1 MSYIRRR
8 TSNNTIFKNIGIRR
22 RTNISH
28 SCQNFVPASSRF
40 NNNNSA
46 SNTSKTNR
54 TRKPFTD
61 RLNLE
66 IQEERHVQNEE
77 NMTQY
82 NDYDFFES
90 EIQDIEEES
99 IIQIE
104 DNTIIQ
110 DVVGE
115 ENRVRDNNS
124 NEDIG
129 CIIETRN
136 SHVKYDSVT
145 AYKELVKIL
154 KHPEFKCN
162 KVPNNLAS
170 LKRYRNG
177 LPLLPVKNHIKTIL
191 NNPSLKN
198 NIYFGPGIEVST
210 NRTEFWHGTLWQESP
225 LFGCEKMTINNIIFF
240 TGEFIQYRIE
250 SNTKIGRILAFV
262 TDKNNN
268 TKIKVQQFLYNYEL
282 PCNFHSAARDSTKL
296 RMTDRVIMISESRII
311 TRISV
316 WLKDNQE
323 SSSYDYK
330 VDEILYKFNNRY
342 MMRPIKF
349 RHYHLS
355 EYIKLHP
362 SPLGIQTLKIF
373 IDLYFDDFGTF
384 RTSYHSL
391 GGNFED
397 VIRPFINDL
406 LILQKDLFMKIG
418 NEEYWISG
426 GLGVVTADLPQGND
440 LAGILRHN
448 ANLGCRSYLTMW
460 KSKDRHIQTPQ
471 DPFHMMAGLGGRLL
485 DSTFEIFIKEGLENF
500 IITWKN
506 FEMPTTWF
514 LDNTIV
520 KSEVIQEIKTKL
532 VFTSTLKSTDYIR
545 IDQLTKTFSDVVLKL
560 FPNDFR
566 NLLNLHALK
575 HLSEHAKRYGS
586 FVNISVSLK
595 EMVHRLFKNQ
605 VPHTNK
611 KNLELDFIKRENT
624 LQGIRFILDNGFDEC
639 YQNTQFSSILH
650 NHKLKFLCDTWY
662 ILSASMNDDISE
674 DQVTIHSPLKNYINI
689 TVSGKWSLQEIRK
702 AGFNGKDLDDN
713 MKNDN
718 SSLRSTVKLH
728 VGELVD
734 VPEVSGDNDDDN
746 EEWFAK
752 IIAIIIYKDNNNNNC
767 IFLMFDWFEYLN
779 FDTNI

>member
-1 MSYIRRR
+1 
-8 TSNNTIFKNIGIRR
+8 R

-54 TRKPFTD
+54 TKKPFTD
-61 RLNLE
+61 RSNLE
-66 IQEERHVQNEE
+66 IQKERHVQNEE
-77 NMTQY
+77 NMTQH

-115 ENRVRDNNS
+115 KNRVRDNNS

-136 SHVKYDSVT
+136 SHVSQRI
-145 AYKELVKIL
+145 ELVKIL

-177 LPLLPVKNHIKTIL
+177 LPLLPVKK
-191 NNPSLKN
+191 
-198 NIYFGPGIEVST
+198 
-210 NRTEFWHGTLWQESP
+210 
-225 LFGCEKMTINNIIFF
+225 
-240 TGEFIQYRIE
+240 FIQYRIE

-282 PCNFHSAARDSTKL
+282 PRNFHSAARDSTKL
-296 RMTDRVIMISESRII
+296 RMTDWVIMISESRII

-330 VDEILYKFNNRY
+330 
-342 MMRPIKF
+342 
-349 RHYHLS
+349 H
-355 EYIKLHP
+355 
-362 SPLGIQTLKIF
+362 
-373 IDLYFDDFGTF
+373 
-384 RTSYHSL
+384 
-391 GGNFED
+391 
-397 VIRPFINDL
+397 
-406 LILQKDLFMKIG
+406 
-418 NEEYWISG
+418 
-426 GLGVVTADLPQGND
+426 
-440 LAGILRHN
+440 
-448 ANLGCRSYLTMW
+448 
-460 KSKDRHIQTPQ
+460 
-471 DPFHMMAGLGGRLL
+471 
-485 DSTFEIFIKEGLENF
+485 
-500 IITWKN
+500 
-506 FEMPTTWF
+506 
-514 LDNTIV
+514 
-520 KSEVIQEIKTKL
+520 
-532 VFTSTLKSTDYIR
+532 
-545 IDQLTKTFSDVVLKL
+545 
-560 FPNDFR
+560 
-566 NLLNLHALK
+566 
-575 HLSEHAKRYGS
+575 
-586 FVNISVSLK
+586 
-595 EMVHRLFKNQ
+595 
-605 VPHTNK
+605 
-611 KNLELDFIKRENT
+611 
-624 LQGIRFILDNGFDEC
+624 
-639 YQNTQFSSILH
+639 YQNTQFSSMLH

-674 DQVTIHSPLKNYINI
+674 
-689 TVSGKWSLQEIRK
+689 VSGKWSLQEIRK

-713 MKNDN
+713 MKILFEILDDD

-728 VGELVD
+728 VGDIVD

-746 EEWFAK
+746 EE
-752 IIAIIIYKDNNNNNC
+752 
-767 IFLMFDWFEYLN
+767 
-779 FDTNI
+779 

>member
-1 MSYIRRR
+1 MMSYIRRR

-54 TRKPFTD
+54 TKKPFTD
-61 RLNLE
+61 RSNLE
-66 IQEERHVQNEE
+66 IQKERHVQNEE
-77 NMTQY
+77 NMTQH

-115 ENRVRDNNS
+115 KNRVRDNNS

-136 SHVKYDSVT
+136 SHVSQRI
-145 AYKELVKIL
+145 ELVKIL

-177 LPLLPVKNHIKTIL
+177 LPLLPVKSHSVRIDSRQTPSTSNSRKDAYYFSILDHIKTIL
-191 NNPSLKN
+191 SNPSLKN
-198 NIYFGPGIEVST
+198 NMYFRPGIEVST
-210 NRTEFWHGTLWQESP
+210 NRTEFWHV
-225 LFGCEKMTINNIIFF
+225 MFF

-282 PCNFHSAARDSTKL
+282 PRNFHSAARDSTKL
-296 RMTDRVIMISESRII
+296 RITDRVIMISESRII

-349 RHYHLS
+349 RHYHPS

-391 GGNFED
+391 GGLYVQFGNFPLKLRQQLKNHFLIGLVPFGSNFED

-406 LILQKDLFMKIG
+406 LILQKGLFMKFG

-426 GLGVVTADLPQGND
+426 GLGVVTADLP
-440 LAGILRHN
+440 
-448 ANLGCRSYLTMW
+448 
-460 KSKDRHIQTPQ
+460 
-471 DPFHMMAGLGGRLL
+471 
-485 DSTFEIFIKEGLENF
+485 
-500 IITWKN
+500 
-506 FEMPTTWF
+506 
-514 LDNTIV
+514 
-520 KSEVIQEIKTKL
+520 
-532 VFTSTLKSTDYIR
+532 
-545 IDQLTKTFSDVVLKL
+545 
-560 FPNDFR
+560 
-566 NLLNLHALK
+566 
-575 HLSEHAKRYGS
+575 
-586 FVNISVSLK
+586 
-595 EMVHRLFKNQ
+595 
-605 VPHTNK
+605 
-611 KNLELDFIKRENT
+611 
-624 LQGIRFILDNGFDEC
+624 
-639 YQNTQFSSILH
+639 
-650 NHKLKFLCDTWY
+650 
-662 ILSASMNDDISE
+662 
-674 DQVTIHSPLKNYINI
+674 
-689 TVSGKWSLQEIRK
+689 
-702 AGFNGKDLDDN
+702 
-713 MKNDN
+713 
-718 SSLRSTVKLH
+718 
-728 VGELVD
+728 
-734 VPEVSGDNDDDN
+734 
-746 EEWFAK
+746 
-752 IIAIIIYKDNNNNNC
+752 
-767 IFLMFDWFEYLN
+767 
-779 FDTNI
+779 

>member
-61 RLNLE
+61 RSNLE

-77 NMTQY
+77 NMTQN
-82 NDYDFFES
+82 NDYGFFES

-110 DVVGE
+110 DVGGE
-115 ENRVRDNNS
+115 ENRIQDNNS

-136 SHVKYDSVT
+136 SHVKYDV
-145 AYKELVKIL
+145 
-154 KHPEFKCN
+154 
-162 KVPNNLAS
+162 
-170 LKRYRNG
+170 
-177 LPLLPVKNHIKTIL
+177 
-191 NNPSLKN
+191 
-198 NIYFGPGIEVST
+198 
-210 NRTEFWHGTLWQESP
+210 
-225 LFGCEKMTINNIIFF
+225 MFF

-262 TDKNNN
+262 TDENNN

-282 PCNFHSAARDSTKL
+282 PRNFHSAARDSTKL
-296 RMTDRVIMISESRII
+296 WMTDRVIMISESRII

-323 SSSYDYK
+323 PSSYDYK

-349 RHYHLS
+349 RHHHPS

-362 SPLGIQTLKIF
+362 SPPGIQTLKIF
-373 IDLYFDDFGTF
+373 IDIYFDDFGTF

-391 GGNFED
+391 GGLYVQFGNFPLKLRQQLKNHFLIGFVPFGGNFED
-397 VIRPFINDL
+397 VIKPFINDL
-406 LILQKDLFMKIG
+406 LILQKGLFMKIG
-418 NEEYWISG
+418 NEEYWVSG

-440 LAGILRHN
+440 LAGVLRHN
-448 ANLGCRSYLTMW
+448 ANLGCRS
-460 KSKDRHIQTPQ
+460 
-471 DPFHMMAGLGGRLL
+471 F
-485 DSTFEIFIKEGLENF
+485 
-500 IITWKN
+500 
-506 FEMPTTWF
+506 
-514 LDNTIV
+514 
-520 KSEVIQEIKTKL
+520 IQEIKSQNSLQRASQAVLLIKQCWINFALLAKL

-545 IDQLTKTFSDVVLKL
+545 IDQLTKTFSDVVLK
-560 FPNDFR
+560 
-566 NLLNLHALK
+566 
-575 HLSEHAKRYGS
+575 
-586 FVNISVSLK
+586 
-595 EMVHRLFKNQ
+595 
-605 VPHTNK
+605 
-611 KNLELDFIKRENT
+611 RENT
-624 LQGIRFILDNGFDEC
+624 LQGIRFILDNGFDER
-639 YQNTQFSSILH
+639 YQNTQFSSMLH

-713 MKNDN
+713 MKILFEILDDD
-718 SSLRSTVKLH
+718 SSLRSTVKLR
-728 VGELVD
+728 VGDIVD
-734 VPEVSGDNDDDN
+734 VPGVSGDNDDDN

-752 IIAIIIYKDNNNNNC
+752 IIAIIIHKDNNNNKLHFFNV
-767 IFLMFDWFEYLN
+767 
-779 FDTNI
+779 

>member
-61 RLNLE
+61 RSNLE

-77 NMTQY
+77 NMTQN
-82 NDYDFFES
+82 NDYGFFES

-110 DVVGE
+110 DVGGE
-115 ENRVRDNNS
+115 ENRIQDNNS
-124 NEDIG
+124 NENIG

-136 SHVKYDSVT
+136 SHVKYDV
-145 AYKELVKIL
+145 
-154 KHPEFKCN
+154 
-162 KVPNNLAS
+162 
-170 LKRYRNG
+170 
-177 LPLLPVKNHIKTIL
+177 
-191 NNPSLKN
+191 
-198 NIYFGPGIEVST
+198 
-210 NRTEFWHGTLWQESP
+210 
-225 LFGCEKMTINNIIFF
+225 MFF

-262 TDKNNN
+262 TDENNN

-282 PCNFHSAARDSTKL
+282 PRNFHSAARDSTKL
-296 RMTDRVIMISESRII
+296 WMTDRVIMISESRII

-323 SSSYDYK
+323 PSSYDYK

-349 RHYHLS
+349 RHHHPS
-355 EYIKLHP
+355 EYIKLHT
-362 SPLGIQTLKIF
+362 SPPGIQTLKIF

-391 GGNFED
+391 GGLYVQFGNFPLKLRQQLKNHFLIGFVPFGGNFED
-397 VIRPFINDL
+397 VIKPFINDL
-406 LILQKDLFMKIG
+406 LILQKGLFMKIG
-418 NEEYWISG
+418 NEEYWGS
-426 GLGVVTADLPQGND
+426 
-440 LAGILRHN
+440 
-448 ANLGCRSYLTMW
+448 SYPNTTGSFSYDGW
-460 KSKDRHIQTPQ
+460 IR
-471 DPFHMMAGLGGRLL
+471 FL
-485 DSTFEIFIKEGLENF
+485 DST
-500 IITWKN
+500 
-506 FEMPTTWF
+506 M
-514 LDNTIV
+514 V
-520 KSEVIQEIKTKL
+520 KSEVIQEIKSQNSLQRASQAVLLIKQCWINFALLAKL

-545 IDQLTKTFSDVVLKL
+545 IDQLTKTFSDVVLK
-560 FPNDFR
+560 
-566 NLLNLHALK
+566 
-575 HLSEHAKRYGS
+575 
-586 FVNISVSLK
+586 
-595 EMVHRLFKNQ
+595 
-605 VPHTNK
+605 
-611 KNLELDFIKRENT
+611 RENT
-624 LQGIRFILDNGFDEC
+624 LQGIRFILDNGFDER
-639 YQNTQFSSILH
+639 YQNTQFSSMLH

-713 MKNDN
+713 MKSDLYWAYSFYFKNDALIIN
-718 SSLRSTVKLH
+718 TKVIFYRQVLFEILDDDSSLRSTVKLR
-728 VGELVD
+728 VGNIVD
-734 VPEVSGDNDDDN
+734 VPGVSGDNDDDN

-752 IIAIIIYKDNNNNNC
+752 LLQLLFIKI
-767 IFLMFDWFEYLN
+767 
-779 FDTNI
+779 

>member
-61 RLNLE
+61 RSNLE

-77 NMTQY
+77 NMTQN
-82 NDYDFFES
+82 NDYGFFES

-110 DVVGE
+110 DVGGE
-115 ENRVRDNNS
+115 ENRIQDNNS

-136 SHVKYDSVT
+136 SHVKYNV
-145 AYKELVKIL
+145 
-154 KHPEFKCN
+154 
-162 KVPNNLAS
+162 
-170 LKRYRNG
+170 
-177 LPLLPVKNHIKTIL
+177 
-191 NNPSLKN
+191 
-198 NIYFGPGIEVST
+198 
-210 NRTEFWHGTLWQESP
+210 
-225 LFGCEKMTINNIIFF
+225 MFF

-262 TDKNNN
+262 MDENNN

-282 PCNFHSAARDSTKL
+282 PRNFHSAARDSTKL
-296 RMTDRVIMISESRII
+296 WMTDRVIMISESRII

-323 SSSYDYK
+323 PSSYDYK

-349 RHYHLS
+349 RHHHPS

-362 SPLGIQTLKIF
+362 SPPGIQTLKIF

-391 GGNFED
+391 GGLYVQFGNFPLKLRQQLKNHFLIGFVPFGGNFED
-397 VIRPFINDL
+397 VIKPFINDL
-406 LILQKDLFMKIG
+406 LILQKGLFMKIG
-418 NEEYWISG
+418 NEEYWVSG

-440 LAGILRHN
+440 LAG
-448 ANLGCRSYLTMW
+448 GSSYPNTTGSFSYDGW
-460 KSKDRHIQTPQ
+460 IR
-471 DPFHMMAGLGGRLL
+471 FL
-485 DSTFEIFIKEGLENF
+485 DST
-500 IITWKN
+500 
-506 FEMPTTWF
+506 M
-514 LDNTIV
+514 V
-520 KSEVIQEIKTKL
+520 KSEVIQEIKSQNSLQRASQAVLLIKQCWINFALLAKL

-545 IDQLTKTFSDVVLKL
+545 IDQLTKTFSDVVLK
-560 FPNDFR
+560 
-566 NLLNLHALK
+566 
-575 HLSEHAKRYGS
+575 
-586 FVNISVSLK
+586 
-595 EMVHRLFKNQ
+595 
-605 VPHTNK
+605 
-611 KNLELDFIKRENT
+611 RENT
-624 LQGIRFILDNGFDEC
+624 LQGIRFILDNGFDER
-639 YQNTQFSSILH
+639 YQNTQFSSMLH

-713 MKNDN
+713 MKSDLYWAYSFYFKNDALIIN
-718 SSLRSTVKLH
+718 TKVIFYRQVLFEILDDDSSLRSTVKLR
-728 VGELVD
+728 VGDIVD
-734 VPEVSGDNDDDN
+734 VPGVSGDNDDDN

-752 IIAIIIYKDNNNNNC
+752 IIAIIIHKDNNNNNC

-779 FDTNI
+779 FDTNLQCHYYKLQERENWKRIHPITIISGQPKLHFIHNCNESCIIGKHDVNNRIFYRNDYLYTAV